1 MNDQRASDNGDIL
14 ERITKIVNEDAA
26 QIEVAPRFDESKGDA
41 AINGERANGSPDHP
55 ALDHGHGGAEAFES
69 FVSEPE
75 RQQNEDK
82 GVGERSERA
91 SAVIAVGFF
100 AIGGPLGP
108 APPERGYIERPGVGK
123 NV

>member
-1 MNDQRASDNGDIL
+1 M
-14 ERITKIVNEDAA
+14 VNEDAA

-55 ALDHGHGGAEAFES
+55 ALDHGHGGVEAFES
-69 FVSEPE
+69 FISEPE
-75 RQQNEDK
+75 RKQNKDK

-108 APPERGYIERPGVGK
+108 RRSQEGKTRAGERRQVW
-123 NV
+123 